1 MDISSLEFTIIKQI
15 YLEAF
20 LDLQLFLLDLI
31 VSQDDVGSQHLSWCS
46 SSDGLHAV

>member
-1 MDISSLEFTIIKQI
+1 MDISSLEFKIVKQI

-20 LDLQLFLLDLI
+20 LDLQLLLLDLI
-31 VSQDDVGSQHLSWCS
+31 VSQDDVGSQHLSWRN